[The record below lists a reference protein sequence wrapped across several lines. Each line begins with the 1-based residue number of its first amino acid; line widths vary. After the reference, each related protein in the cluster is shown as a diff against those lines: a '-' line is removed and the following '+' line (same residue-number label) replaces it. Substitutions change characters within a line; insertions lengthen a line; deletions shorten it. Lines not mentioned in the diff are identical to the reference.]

1 MSGYLADPA
10 VFVVNVLFSLYIL
23 AVMLRFLF
31 QLVEADFYNPISQA
45 LVKITHP
52 PLRLLRRFIPAIGR
66 VDTASLVFMLLL
78 QVLADYLVYLLQG
91 GGRVAIGVLVA
102 SALIQLVNLA
112 FNVFIYAII
121 IQAVMSWINPDPY
134 NPVYALLTDLTE
146 PVLRPCRR
154 LIPALGGLDLSPLLA
169 LVGLQVLKM
178 LILPPLQKLV
188 LMLAF

>member
-1 MSGYLADPA
+1 MSGYLANPA

-23 AVMLRFLF
+23 ALMLRFLF

-66 VDTASLVFMLLL
+66 VDTASLVFMLAL
-78 QVLADYLVYLLQG
+78 QVLADALVFLLQG
-91 GGRVAIGVLVA
+91 GGRVAIGVLIA
-102 SALIQLVNLA
+102 SALVQLVNLA
-112 FNVFIYAII
+112 FNVFIYAIL

-146 PVLRPCRR
+146 PILRPCRR
-154 LIPALGGLDLSPLLA
+154 LIPVLGGLDLSPLLA

-178 LILPPLQKLV
+178 LIMPPLQKLV